1 MFESRN
7 RLVKPALAA
16 ALVTMALGGCDA
28 TKDGDPYPLPPTD
41 VFKAEFNTTSGSVP
55 YPTDLFFSGST
66 DGTLNPPATIPWRP
80 ASNREAL
87 SALDGWSTTAPITT
101 RFSMPLDESS
111 LNENTV
117 RVVEMYLSN
126 TTKAPAQ
133 GAELPS
139 GVTSPVRRVLVPGED
154 YTVGLSDAIDAEGRV
169 LQITPLKPL
178 TPSTGAVNIGYLVL
192 LTNGIESTTGEAAT
206 PDDQFAS
213 YLAAPNDPV
222 CSNFDPATDLT
233 NYSLC
238 RLTKGQLQIAQG
250 VGLDPASVV
259 LSFSFTTQSIEDTL
273 DVLNAT
279 TTAQPIAVVPSGLD
293 TKQASGGLL
302 QGKANVYVGRTVVPY
317 YLTPAANPTDRAS
330 VLTKFWVAAGPSPV
344 PGLDPSSRN
353 LTRFNPLPEKKADV
367 EIPLLVTVP
376 NATAAGGACV
386 KPASGW
392 PVAIV
397 QHGITG
403 NRTQALAMADS
414 FADACVVVAAID
426 LPLHGLVPDQDG
438 VDPNTTSPLYCSSVT
453 PNPAC
458 MGAIERTFDVD
469 LVNNSTSA
477 ATSDTLIDSSGAHFI
492 NIPSPLTSRD
502 NLRQAASDLNVFAK
516 SVASLDVTGDGVS
529 DIDAS
534 RVHLV
539 GLSLGGMV
547 GTVAADHTPALRTV
561 SASAPGG
568 LTSRLL
574 LDSAAFGPRIRSA
587 LGASLVIDSYIYNLF
602 VSDLQAAIDSG
613 DPVNHVAGAVEQHP
627 YHLMKVIDDQVVPNN
642 ATDRLILAGNLDKLT
657 ALGPNPV
664 SAGDGGYT
672 VFTLGDHGTLFSPTA
687 SLAATTEMQKQT
699 VKFVATAP
707 APGGPFV
714 VIEDVTVLD
723 IE

>member
-7 RLVKPALAA
+7 RPVKPVLAA
-16 ALVTMALGGCDA
+16 ALATIALGGCSA
-28 TKDGDPYPLPPTD
+28 TKDGEPYPLPPTE
-41 VFKAEFNTTSGSVP
+41 VFKADFSTTSGSLP

-101 RFSMPLDESS
+101 RFSMAIDPAS
-111 LNENTV
+111 LTANTV
-117 RVVEMYLSN
+117 RVVELYLSN
-126 TTKAPAQ
+126 TTKAPAT

-154 YTVGLSDAIDAEGRV
+154 YTVGVGDEIDGNGRT
-169 LQITPLKPL
+169 LKITPLKPL
-178 TPSTGAVNIGYLVL
+178 TPSTGAVNIGYLVI
-192 LTNGIESTTGEAAT
+192 LTNGILGTDGQAAT
-206 PDDQFAS
+206 PDAQYAS
-213 YLAAPNDPV
+213 YLTASNDPL
-222 CSNFDPATDLT
+222 CGEFDPTTDAL
-233 NYSLC
+233 NYGLC
-238 RLTKGQLQIAQG
+238 RLTKGQLQIAGG
-250 VGLDPASVV
+250 VGINPASVV
-259 LSFSFTTQSIEDTL
+259 LSWSFSTQSVEDVL
-273 DVLNAT
+273 DVLNLT
-279 TTAQPIAVVPSGLD
+279 TTAQPITVVPTGLD

-344 PGLDPSSRN
+344 PGLDPASRN
-353 LTRFNPLPEKKADV
+353 LTRFNPVPEKKADV
-367 EIPLLVTVP
+367 AIPLLVTVP

-438 VDPNTTSPLYCSSVT
+438 VEPNTTSPLYCSSTT

-458 MGAIERTFDVD
+458 MGAIERTFNVD
-469 LVNNSTSA
+469 LINNSTSA

-502 NLRQAASDLNVFAK
+502 NGRQAASDLNVLSK
-516 SVASLDVTGDGVS
+516 SIKTLDLTGDTVS
-529 DIDAS
+529 DIDPN

-539 GLSLGGMV
+539 GLSLGAMTGI
-547 GTVAADHTPALRTV
+547 VAADHTAVSTL

-568 LTSRLL
+568 VITQLL
-574 LDSAAFGPRIRSA
+574 LDSPTFGPRIKAA
-587 LGASLVIDSYIYNLF
+587 LGASLVIDSYIYDLF
-602 VSDLQAAIDSG
+602 VSDLQAIVDSS
-613 DPVNHVAGAVEQHP
+613 DPINHIAGAQDAVPLHVMEVTGDA
-627 YHLMKVIDDQVVPNN
+627 VIPNS
-642 ATDRLILAGNLDKLT
+642 ATDRLIVAGGLTKLT
-657 ALGPNPV
+657 AV
-664 SAGDGGYT
+664 
-672 VFTLGDHGTLFSPTA
+672 
-687 SLAATTEMQKQT
+687 
-699 VKFVATAP
+699 
-707 APGGPFV
+707 
-714 VIEDVTVLD
+714 
-723 IE
+723 

>member
-7 RLVKPALAA
+7 RPVKPVLAA
-16 ALVTMALGGCDA
+16 ALATIALGGCSA
-28 TKDGDPYPLPPTD
+28 TKDGEPYPLPPTE
-41 VFKAEFNTTSGSVP
+41 VFKADFSTTSGSLP

-101 RFSMPLDESS
+101 RFSMAIDPAS
-111 LNENTV
+111 LTANTV
-117 RVVEMYLSN
+117 RVVELYLSN
-126 TTKAPAQ
+126 TTKAPAT

-154 YTVGLSDAIDAEGRV
+154 YTVGVGDEIDGNGRT
-169 LQITPLKPL
+169 LKITPLKPL
-178 TPSTGAVNIGYLVL
+178 TPSTGAVNIGYLVI
-192 LTNGIESTTGEAAT
+192 LTNGILGTDGQAAT
-206 PDDQFAS
+206 PDAQYAS
-213 YLAAPNDPV
+213 YLTASNDPL
-222 CSNFDPATDLT
+222 CGEFDPTTDAL
-233 NYSLC
+233 NYGLC
-238 RLTKGQLQIAQG
+238 RLTKGQLQIAGG
-250 VGLDPASVV
+250 VGINPASVV
-259 LSFSFTTQSIEDTL
+259 LSWSFSTQSVEDVL
-273 DVLNAT
+273 DVLNLT
-279 TTAQPIAVVPSGLD
+279 TTAQPITVVPTGLD

-344 PGLDPSSRN
+344 PGLDPASRN
-353 LTRFNPLPEKKADV
+353 LTRFNPVPEKKADV
-367 EIPLLVTVP
+367 AIPLLVTVP

-438 VDPNTTSPLYCSSVT
+438 VEPNTTSPLYCSSTT

-458 MGAIERTFDVD
+458 MGAIERTFNVD
-469 LVNNSTSA
+469 LINNSTSA

-502 NLRQAASDLNVFAK
+502 NGRQAASDLNVLSK
-516 SVASLDVTGDGVS
+516 SIKTLDLTGDTVS
-529 DIDAS
+529 DIDPN

-539 GLSLGGMV
+539 GLSLGAMTGI
-547 GTVAADHTPALRTV
+547 VAADHTAVSTL

-568 LTSRLL
+568 VITQLL
-574 LDSAAFGPRIRSA
+574 LDSPTFGPRIKAA
-587 LGASLVIDSYIYNLF
+587 LGASLVIDSYIYDLF
-602 VSDLQAAIDSG
+602 VSDLQAIVDSS
-613 DPVNHVAGAVEQHP
+613 DPINHIAGAQDAVPLHVMEVTGDA
-627 YHLMKVIDDQVVPNN
+627 VIPNS
-642 ATDRLILAGNLDKLT
+642 ATDRLIVAGGLTKLT
-657 ALGPNPV
+657 AVGPNPV
-664 SAGDGGYT
+664 AVGSGGYT
-672 VFTLGDHGTLFSPTA
+672 LFSAGDHGTLFSPAA
-687 SLAATTEMQKQT
+687 SPLATIEMQKQV
-699 VKFVATAP
+699 VKFVATTPMA
-707 APGGPFV
+707 GGPFV

-723 IE
+723 LE